1 MYSIQV
7 CETKLSVFV
16 DGVGEDGTPAATI
29 NLPGPMMDPKGTTK
43 AQIGARFISQ
53 FVEEFVEV

>member
-43 AQIGARFISQ
+43 AQIGARFIS
-53 FVEEFVEV
+53 